1 MNESRYLGV
10 TPPISTE
17 KPTAKEQEI
26 SEELL
31 AALHT
36 EGQFERDDESK
47 NREIVLGKLDKLMKE
62 FVYKALL
69 KHKVSESLAR
79 TCGGKIFTFGS
90 YRLGVHGAG
99 ADIDTLCVAPS
110 PVNHDDFFDIM
121 VELLKSRPEVEELVP
136 VSGAYVP
143 VIKMKFG
150 GVDIDLTF
158 SSLMQPTVP
167 EDQELFDVNLLR
179 NLDEASIR
187 SINGSRVTDEILRLV
202 PNIPTFRLAL
212 RCIKLWAKRRAIYS
226 NSVGFFGGV
235 AWAMLV
241 ARICQL
247 YPNACAAIVVAR
259 FFRVLLRWN
268 WPDPVLLKPVETCNM
283 RFQVWNPKIF
293 PQHAT
298 HKMPIIT
305 PAYPS
310 MCATHNVTQ
319 STQRIIMSEFKRGLE
334 VSEKITRGETGWEEL
349 FAKNDFF
356 RRYKYYLQVNVTST
370 DEDTQ
375 NMLHGLVESRIRRYV
390 GFLEGVDLIVLAHP
404 YIKSYDHNRICESE
418 EEAQKVRDGI
428 IPADTRPQNTDA
440 ARSTPTSGTE
450 KNEESTNAAQ
460 SDKSKNHIYVSA
472 FYIGLLLKEKN
483 HDFNGKRRMDLSF
496 ATQEFIKIIKMAPTW
511 KEEENMNIS
520 IRFLRQSQLADDV
533 FDGQPRDRLRNSSS
547 TKKKGEKRK
556 QKNDSKKRD
565 KDDSAASEDKPT
577 KKVRAIDAA
586 VPSTSG
592 VAVKAS
598 NDTPNQHGQDP
609 GSAVVEGANGKTT
622 VATAASGEENKNSG
636 NKKDKDAALVNIPAP
651 VPAANKIGGI
661 KLKLLGSS

>member
-1 MNESRYLGV
+1 MNENGYLGV
-10 TPPISTE
+10 TPPISREGPTTE
-17 KPTAKEQEI
+17 ENAL
-26 SEELL
+26 SEALL
-31 AALHT
+31 ATLHS
-36 EGQFERDDESK
+36 EGQFESEAESK
-47 NREIVLGKLDKLMKE
+47 NREVVLGKLDKIMKE
-62 FVYKALL
+62 FVYKALI

-110 PVNHDDFFDIM
+110 PVNHEDFFDIM
-121 VELLKSRPEVEELVP
+121 VDLLKGRSEVDELIPVP
-136 VSGAYVP
+136 GAYVP
-143 VIKMKFG
+143 VIKMQFG

-158 SSLMQPTVP
+158 SSLIQPTVP

-179 NLDEASIR
+179 NLDETSIR

-247 YPNACAAIVVAR
+247 YPNACASIVVAR
-259 FFRVLLRWN
+259 YFRVLLRWK
-268 WPDPVLLKPVETCNM
+268 WPDPVMLKLVETCNM

-334 VSEKITRGETGWEEL
+334 ISEKIVRGDTGWEEL
-349 FAKNDFF
+349 FAKHDFF
-356 RRYKYYLQVNVTST
+356 RRYKFYLQVNVSSTS
-370 DEDTQ
+370 EDTQ
-375 NMLHGLVESRIRRYV
+375 NMLHGLVESRVRRYV

-404 YIKSYDHNRICESE
+404 FIKSYDHNRVCQSE
-418 EEAQKVRDGI
+418 EEAQSVRDGN
-428 IPADTRPQNTDA
+428 IPAEDA
-440 ARSTPTSGTE
+440 AKPKNADAKTPYDAE
-450 KNEESTNAAQ
+450 KKEEDSSSNTAQ
-460 SDKSKNHIYVSA
+460 EGSAKNHIYVSS
-472 FYIGLLLKEKN
+472 FYIGLLLKEKS

-511 KEEENMNIS
+511 KEDEGMNIS
-520 IRFLRQSQLADDV
+520 IRFLRQSQLSDEV
-533 FDGQPRDRLRNSSS
+533 FDGQPRGRLHSSS
-547 TKKKGEKRK
+547 TKRKDKKQNGTL
-556 QKNDSKKRD
+556 SKKREHGNNGGGSD
-565 KDDSAASEDKPT
+565 TKST
-577 KKVRAIDAA
+577 KKTRVADAH

-592 VAVKAS
+592 VTVKAADEAVDGS
-598 NDTPNQHGQDP
+598 NVQNNPDKEGRVSEPKAVITGGASNGDKNKDQ
-609 GSAVVEGANGKTT
+609 SAVP
-622 VATAASGEENKNSG
+622 AS
-636 NKKDKDAALVNIPAP
+636 IPAP
-651 VPAANKIGGI
+651 VPTAAKVGGI
-661 KLKLLGSS
+661 KLKLLGSQ

>member
-1 MNESRYLGV
+1 
-10 TPPISTE
+10 
-17 KPTAKEQEI
+17 
-26 SEELL
+26 
-31 AALHT
+31 
-36 EGQFERDDESK
+36 DESK
-47 NREIVLGKLDKLMKE
+47 NREVVLGKLDKLMKE

-110 PVNHDDFFDIM
+110 PVSHEDFFDIM
-121 VELLKSRPEVEELVP
+121 VELLKGRSEVDELVP

-143 VIKMKFG
+143 VIKMRFG

-158 SSLMQPTVP
+158 ASLMQPTVP

-179 NLDEASIR
+179 NLDETSTR

-259 FFRVLLRWN
+259 YFRVLLRWK

-283 RFQVWNPKIF
+283 RFQVWNPSIF

-334 VSEKITRGETGWEEL
+334 VSEKIIRGESGWEEL

-356 RRYKYYLQVNVTST
+356 RRYKYYLQVNVSSAN
-370 DEDTQ
+370 EDTQ
-375 NMLHGLVESRIRRYV
+375 NLLHGLVESRVRRYV

-404 YIKSYDHNRICESE
+404 YIKSYDHNRICQSE
-418 EEAQKVRDGI
+418 EEAQKVRDGNI
-428 IPADTRPQNTDA
+428 PPADETAATDA
-440 ARSTPTSGTE
+440 STASKDTE
-450 KNEESTNAAQ
+450 KKEDSSSAAQ
-460 SDKSKNHIYVSA
+460 EDANKNHVYVSS
-472 FYIGLLLKEKN
+472 FYVGLLLKEKN

-511 KEEENMNIS
+511 KEDEKMSIS
-520 IRFLRQSQLADDV
+520 IRFLRQSQLSDKV
-533 FDGQPRDRLRNSSS
+533 FDGQPRGRLHSSS
-547 TKKKGEKRK
+547 TKKKGEKGA
-556 QKNDSKKRD
+556 SKKRERGD
-565 KDDSAASEDKPT
+565 GVGSDAKSA
-577 KKVRAIDAA
+577 KKVRVADAL

-592 VAVKAS
+592 VTVKAADDADGS
-598 NDTPNQHGQDP
+598 GGQNTDKAQVGGPSDTPAINGGYGDNNKGNGKDQ
-609 GSAVVEGANGKTT
+609 SAVPA
-622 VATAASGEENKNSG
+622 
-636 NKKDKDAALVNIPAP
+636 NIPAP
-651 VPAANKIGGI
+651 VPTAAKMGGI
-661 KLKLLGSS
+661 KLKLLGSQ